1 MRENGVKIGE
11 AQNRDL
17 WRRLTRNVDTELEL
31 TLVLKR
37 GTFIQR
43 YHWEI
48 EALKNRLWL
57 N

>member
-37 GTFIQR
+37 GTLIQR

-48 EALKNRLWL
+48 EALKNRLRL